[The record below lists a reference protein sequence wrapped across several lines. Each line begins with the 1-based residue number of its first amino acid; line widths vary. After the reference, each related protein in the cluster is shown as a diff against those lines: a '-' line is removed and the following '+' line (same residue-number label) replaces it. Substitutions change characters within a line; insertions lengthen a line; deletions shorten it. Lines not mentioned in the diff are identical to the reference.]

1 MAFLFLVLRMSF
13 VLLNRY
19 SNYIEANIALTM
31 LQDAGINCHLE
42 DENTVTLV
50 NMYGGMRLMVYH
62 SQAERAVEIIKD
74 VEKEYLATIACP
86 DCKNHTLEIKYVTK
100 DYRKHLGGLLS
111 FFSKL
116 ITKEGTNVQ
125 LKHYYCTTCKK
136 EYEELPQS
144 N

>member
-1 MAFLFLVLRMSF
+1 MSF

-31 LQDAGINCHLE
+31 LQDGGINCHLE

-50 NMYGGMRLMVYH
+50 NMYGGIRLMVFH
-62 SQAERAVEIIKD
+62 SQVERAVEIIKD
-74 VEKEYLATIACP
+74 AEKEYLKSIACP
-86 DCKNHTLEIKYVTK
+86 NCKSHTLEIKYVTK
-100 DYRKHLGGLLS
+100 DYKAYMGRFLS

-116 ITKEGTNVQ
+116 LTKEGTNVQ
-125 LKHYYCTTCKK
+125 LKHYCCSTCKK
-136 EYEELPQS
+136 EYEELPKS